1 MKNTNLYLIR
11 ESEREQYMD
20 RIDVLDKV
28 KKLKM
33 LGDKKHTS
41 IKFLSE
47 YFGMKVPTL
56 TTYIHR
62 NNEVL
67 VEDGLKKLEGLELE
81 GFKHKYNMPG
91 KFIKL
96 YIVPKRA
103 ALRLAMI
110 LKNSDTAI
118 KVRKEL
124 TDEEDGAQQEFV
136 PSVFHERKEVVA
148 PASDTNV
155 IKEMMK
161 SNNIQILH
169 EVKNMLTPI
178 FNMQQSVQNM
188 TETSTKEIFD
198 LKNEILSLKHEKTGT
213 NKLLADKDDKINKL
227 SNKVKSQKKR
237 IDKLQELIASELI
250 DHDEDGS
257 KSTKAKKEDNPL
269 KNIKL
274 KMDRNGNLER
284 M

>member
-1 MKNTNLYLIR
+1 MKNTNLYLIK
-11 ESEREQYMD
+11 ENEREQYMD

-47 YFGMKVPTL
+47 YFGMKIPTL

-67 VEDGLKKLEGLELE
+67 VEDGLKRLEGLELE

-103 ALRLAMI
+103 ALRLAML

-118 KVRKEL
+118 KIRKEL
-124 TDEEDGAQQEFV
+124 TDEEDGTQQELV
-136 PSVFHERKEVVA
+136 PSVFHERKEVT
-148 PASDTNV
+148 PASNLIV
-155 IKEMMK
+155 FKEMMK
-161 SNNIQILH
+161 SNNMQIIH
-169 EVKNMLTPI
+169 EVKNLLTPI

-250 DHDEDGS
+250 DLDEDGS
-257 KSTKAKKEDNPL
+257 KSTKVKKEDNPL

>member
-1 MKNTNLYLIR
+1 MKNTNLYLIK

-33 LGDKKHTS
+33 LGDKQHTS

-148 PASDTNV
+148 PASDINV

-250 DHDEDGS
+250 DFDEEGS
-257 KSTKAKKEDNPL
+257 KSKKVKKENNPL

>member
-1 MKNTNLYLIR
+1 MKNTNLYLIK
-11 ESEREQYMD
+11 ESEREQYMN

-103 ALRLAMI
+103 VLRLAMI

-118 KVRKEL
+118 KIRKEL
-124 TDEEDGAQQEFV
+124 TDEEDGAQQELV
-136 PSVFHERKEVVA
+136 PAVEVVA
-148 PASDTNV
+148 PASNTNM

-169 EVKNMLTPI
+169 EMSKLLTPI

-250 DHDEDGS
+250 DLDEDGS
-257 KSTKAKKEDNPL
+257 KSTKVKKEDNPL

>member
-1 MKNTNLYLIR
+1 MKNTNLYLIK
-11 ESEREQYMD
+11 ENEREQYMD

-62 NNEVL
+62 NNEAL

-81 GFKHKYNMPG
+81 GFKHKYNIPG

-103 ALRLAMI
+103 VLRLAMI

-124 TDEEDGAQQEFV
+124 TDQEEGDQQEIV
-136 PSVFHERKEVVA
+136 PAVFHGRKEVT
-148 PASDTNV
+148 PASNTNV

-169 EVKNMLTPI
+169 EMSKLLTPI

-213 NKLLADKDDKINKL
+213 NKLLIDKDDKINKL

-250 DHDEDGS
+250 DLDEDGS
-257 KSTKAKKEDNPL
+257 KSKKVKKEDNPL

>member
-1 MKNTNLYLIR
+1 
-11 ESEREQYMD
+11 
-20 RIDVLDKV
+20 
-28 KKLKM
+28 
-33 LGDKKHTS
+33 
-41 IKFLSE
+41 
-47 YFGMKVPTL
+47 
-56 TTYIHR
+56 
-62 NNEVL
+62 
-67 VEDGLKKLEGLELE
+67 
-81 GFKHKYNMPG
+81 
-91 KFIKL
+91 
-96 YIVPKRA
+96 
-103 ALRLAMI
+103 MI

-118 KVRKEL
+118 KVRKEVV
-124 TDEEDGAQQEFV
+124 V
-136 PSVFHERKEVVA
+136 PPSN
-148 PASDTNV
+148 TNV

-169 EVKNMLTPI
+169 EMSKLLTPI

-250 DHDEDGS
+250 DLDEDGS
-257 KSTKAKKEDNPL
+257 KSTKVKKEDNPL

>member
-1 MKNTNLYLIR
+1 MKNTNLYLIK

-20 RIDVLDKV
+20 RIDVLNKV

-67 VEDGLKKLEGLELE
+67 VDGLKKLEGLELE

-103 ALRLAMI
+103 VLRLAMI

-124 TDEEDGAQQEFV
+124 TDQEEGDQQEIV
-136 PSVFHERKEVVA
+136 PAVFHGRKEVVV
-148 PASDTNV
+148 PPSNTNV

-250 DHDEDGS
+250 DFDEEGS
-257 KSTKAKKEDNPL
+257 KSKKVKKEDNPL

>member
-20 RIDVLDKV
+20 RIDALDKV

-136 PSVFHERKEVVA
+136 PAVEVVA
-148 PASDTNV
+148 M

-250 DHDEDGS
+250 DLDEDGS
-257 KSTKAKKEDNPL
+257 KSKKVKKEDNPL

>member
-1 MKNTNLYLIR
+1 MKNTNLYLIK
-11 ESEREQYMD
+11 ESEREQYMN

-47 YFGMKVPTL
+47 YFGMKIPTL

-62 NNEVL
+62 NNKVL

-124 TDEEDGAQQEFV
+124 TDEEDGAQQEIV
-136 PSVFHERKEVVA
+136 PAVEVVA
-148 PASDTNV
+148 PASNTNM

-169 EVKNMLTPI
+169 EMSKLLTPI

-250 DHDEDGS
+250 DLDEDGS
-257 KSTKAKKEDNPL
+257 KSTKVKKEDNPL

>member
-1 MKNTNLYLIR
+1 
-11 ESEREQYMD
+11 
-20 RIDVLDKV
+20 
-28 KKLKM
+28 
-33 LGDKKHTS
+33 
-41 IKFLSE
+41 
-47 YFGMKVPTL
+47 MKVPTL

-67 VEDGLKKLEGLELE
+67 VEDGLKRLEGLELE

-103 ALRLAMI
+103 ALRLAML

-118 KVRKEL
+118 KIRKEL
-124 TDEEDGAQQEFV
+124 TDEEDGTQQELA
-136 PSVFHERKEVVA
+136 PSVFHERKEVT
-148 PASDTNV
+148 PASNLIV
-155 IKEMMK
+155 FKEMMK
-161 SNNIQILH
+161 SNNIQILN
-169 EVKNMLTPI
+169 EVKKLLTPI
-178 FNMQQSVQNM
+178 FNMQQSVQKM
-188 TETSTKEIFD
+188 SETSTKEIFD

>member
-1 MKNTNLYLIR
+1 MKNTNLYLIK

-20 RIDVLDKV
+20 RIDALDKV

-96 YIVPKRA
+96 YIVPKEA
-103 ALRLAMI
+103 TLRLAMI

-118 KVRKEL
+118 KVRKEVV
-124 TDEEDGAQQEFV
+124 V
-136 PSVFHERKEVVA
+136 PPSN
-148 PASDTNV
+148 TNV

-169 EVKNMLTPI
+169 EMSKLLTPI

-250 DHDEDGS
+250 DLDEDGS
-257 KSTKAKKEDNPL
+257 KSTKVKKEDNPL

>member
-1 MKNTNLYLIR
+1 MKNTNLYLIK
-11 ESEREQYMD
+11 ENEREQYMD
-20 RIDVLDKV
+20 RIDVLDKI
-28 KKLKM
+28 KNLKM
-33 LGDKKHTS
+33 LGDRKHTS
-41 IKFLSE
+41 IKILSE
-47 YFGMKVPTL
+47 YFGLSIPTL
-56 TTYIHR
+56 STYIKR
-62 NNEVL
+62 NNETL
-67 VEDGLKKLEGLELE
+67 TKDGLKMLEGLELE

-91 KFIKL
+91 KFVKL
-96 YIVPKRA
+96 NIIPKRA
-103 ALRLAMI
+103 VLRLAMLI
-110 LKNSDTAI
+110 KNSETAI
-118 KVRKEL
+118 EIRKDL
-124 TDEEDGAQQEFV
+124 TSKEDGTHQESV
-136 PSVFHERKEVVA
+136 PTLIKEKQVAA
-148 PASDTNV
+148 PASNTVVFN
-155 IKEMMK
+155 EMLVA
-161 SNNIQILH
+161 NNMQILN

-250 DHDEDGS
+250 DLDEDGS
-257 KSTKAKKEDNPL
+257 KSTKVKKEDNPL

-284 M
+284 V

>member
-20 RIDVLDKV
+20 RIDALDKV

-110 LKNSDTAI
+110 LKI
-118 KVRKEL
+118 
-124 TDEEDGAQQEFV
+124 
-136 PSVFHERKEVVA
+136 
-148 PASDTNV
+148 
-155 IKEMMK
+155 
-161 SNNIQILH
+161 
-169 EVKNMLTPI
+169 
-178 FNMQQSVQNM
+178 
-188 TETSTKEIFD
+188 
-198 LKNEILSLKHEKTGT
+198 
-213 NKLLADKDDKINKL
+213 
-227 SNKVKSQKKR
+227 
-237 IDKLQELIASELI
+237 
-250 DHDEDGS
+250 
-257 KSTKAKKEDNPL
+257 
-269 KNIKL
+269 
-274 KMDRNGNLER
+274 
-284 M
+284 